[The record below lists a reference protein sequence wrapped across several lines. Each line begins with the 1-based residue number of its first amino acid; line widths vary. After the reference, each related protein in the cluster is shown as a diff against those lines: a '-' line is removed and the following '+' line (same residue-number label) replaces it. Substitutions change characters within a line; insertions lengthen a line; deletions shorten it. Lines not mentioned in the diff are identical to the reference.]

1 MNGNGTESEEVLVRK
16 LYALNRIIGLLYG
29 PVVTK

>member
-16 LYALNRIIGLLYG
+16 LHALDYYMDQLLQS
-29 PVVTK
+29 K